1 MVIIIVITSRAVGQV
16 ERQQQQQQQQHRNLG
31 RGCCDVLVFP
41 YLFSLIV
48 VEESRPFF
56 ESVSRLAPPP
66 LVAREKKTFDCALLP
81 FPISSIIMLLL
92 LLFLFVSTF
101 DDRLRPLAPLL
112 TCLLVSLFCSVFD
125 FLYQQTNSKTAT

>member
-16 ERQQQQQQQQHRNLG
+16 ERQQQQQQQHRNLG

-66 LVAREKKTFDCALLP
+66 LVAREKKN
-81 FPISSIIMLLL
+81 I
-92 LLFLFVSTF
+92 
-101 DDRLRPLAPLL
+101 
-112 TCLLVSLFCSVFD
+112 
-125 FLYQQTNSKTAT
+125 